1 MERKEKV
8 LDEISNNI
16 SRFIKEKYSPRYYFQ
31 RVTQSKSGSFLFGL
45 KKKKGHL
52 TQTEKANLI
61 ENVEEIDPSVYRF
74 YSRRNGFIL
83 TDYIPFAR
91 LVKQK
96 SNNHFQF
103 LVTEKDYA

>member
-8 LDEISNNI
+8 LDEIPNNI
-16 SRFIKEKYSPRYYFQ
+16 SGFIKEKCSPRYYFQ
-31 RVTQSKSGSFLFGL
+31 RVTQSKSGSFYLVL
-45 KKKKGHL
+45 RKKKGHL

-61 ENVEEIDPSVYRF
+61 ENVEEVDQSVYRF

-83 TDYIPFAR
+83 TDYIPFVR

-103 LVTEKDYA
+103 LVTEKYYV